1 MSIEEIEEKVKKLAA
16 KVKDLKSHIET
27 EEATKNAFISPFI
40 RDILGYDIFD
50 PREVIPEYVAD
61 VGKKRGE
68 KVDYAIK
75 SGNDFRF
82 LIECKAV
89 GSPLSLDHADQLVR
103 YFTVTD
109 AEFAILTNGEVY
121 QFYTQ
126 LDKVNRMDERP
137 FMVLDLAEIDARLFP
152 SLEKCT
158 KSNFDAETIT
168 AVAEEMKYVSEVKKV
183 ISSQFK
189 TPSDEWVKL
198 LAGQVSARKMTAKN
212 LEFFHKV
219 VSTATAQYLNDEASR
234 RLRNA
239 QAISETESPVASPD
253 PTPPSEIE
261 SEPPEI
267 ETTED
272 EVQGFMIV
280 RAISCALV
288 NPKRVA
294 IRDAKSYCAI
304 LFDDNNRKPIV
315 RLYFN
320 SSKYRV
326 GLFGADKSETIE
338 EIENVTDIYRFQ
350 DLIKERVK
358 ALTEG
363 S

>member
-1 MSIEEIEEKVKKLAA
+1 
-16 KVKDLKSHIET
+16 
-27 EEATKNAFISPFI
+27 
-40 RDILGYDIFD
+40 
-50 PREVIPEYVAD
+50 
-61 VGKKRGE
+61 
-68 KVDYAIK
+68 
-75 SGNDFRF
+75 
-82 LIECKAV
+82 
-89 GSPLSLDHADQLVR
+89 
-103 YFTVTD
+103 
-109 AEFAILTNGEVY
+109 
-121 QFYTQ
+121 
-126 LDKVNRMDERP
+126 
-137 FMVLDLAEIDARLFP
+137 
-152 SLEKCT
+152 
-158 KSNFDAETIT
+158 
-168 AVAEEMKYVSEVKKV
+168 
-183 ISSQFK
+183 
-189 TPSDEWVKL
+189 
-198 LAGQVSARKMTAKN
+198 MTAKN

-288 NPKRVA
+288 NPERVA

-326 GLFGADKSETIE
+326 GLFGADKSETIK